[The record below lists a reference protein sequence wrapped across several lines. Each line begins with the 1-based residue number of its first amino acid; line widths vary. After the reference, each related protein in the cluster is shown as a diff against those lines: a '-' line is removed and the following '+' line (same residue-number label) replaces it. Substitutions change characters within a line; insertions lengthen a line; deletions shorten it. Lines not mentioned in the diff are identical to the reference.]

1 MLISAAVIFD
11 YSDFSLLTNFES
23 YVIASVALL
32 LFFLSAFL
40 KPVKNI
46 KTANFI
52 LNALIIFLFI
62 FIVINIM
69 IIIDP
74 NIAVRND
81 PINFHAHF
89 PDRNLFRQLFHVFII
104 LYLSVSQA
112 YEILLL
118 NAKKVKFS
126 CSCSRQ

>member
-1 MLISAAVIFD
+1 MKQSLLLKIAGFGLFISAAVIFD

-89 PDRNLFRQLFHVFII
+89 PDRNLFRQLFHLFII
-104 LYLSVSQA
+104 FN
-112 YEILLL
+112 ILTMRCLC
-118 NAKKVKFS
+118 F
-126 CSCSRQ
+126 